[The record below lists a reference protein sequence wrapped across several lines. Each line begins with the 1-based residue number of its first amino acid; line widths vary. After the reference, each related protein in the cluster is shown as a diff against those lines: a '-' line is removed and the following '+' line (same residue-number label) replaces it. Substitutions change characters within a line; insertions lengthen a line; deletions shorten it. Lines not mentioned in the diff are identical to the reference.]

1 MYVRIL
7 RVMIT
12 ITIAITIMTLVLGRV
27 QEKNKVLEFMRTGL
41 KVDVE
46 EATLAT
52 RGWNWGDANVTHAD
66 GSLRFTIDNKL
77 AFDIPLSD
85 VAQSTSITSDSCLF
99 ACSID

>member
-1 MYVRIL
+1 MDSLQVYVRIL
-7 RVMIT
+7 RVMIM
-12 ITIAITIMTLVLGRV
+12 IAITMMTLVLGRV

-77 AFDIPLSD
+77 ALDRK
-85 VAQSTSITSDSCLF
+85 STRLNSSH
-99 ACSID
+99 